1 MSIFFITFAL
11 RKRKPKTLTIHPSK
25 TYEKMNKYILFS
37 LLLIRGAQLS
47 AKKTN

>member
-37 LLLIRGAQLS
+37 LLLRGAQLS